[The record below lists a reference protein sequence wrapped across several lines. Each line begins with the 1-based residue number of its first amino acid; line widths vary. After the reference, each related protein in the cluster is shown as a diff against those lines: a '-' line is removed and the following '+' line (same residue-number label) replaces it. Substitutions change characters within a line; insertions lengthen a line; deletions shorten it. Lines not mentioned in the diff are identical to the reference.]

1 MAPKIQAKQEKP
13 IKADSE
19 KSKREIVIPGETIV
33 SGSDYLPGE
42 WTKREGNDIVA
53 LRFGLAD
60 KSGRLIKIIP
70 LSGTYIPRKGNVV
83 VGRVLDISFNGWMMD
98 IDAPYSSFLSITE
111 CSKFVNKNDLS
122 ECYDI
127 GDMIAVKVMSVKRKG
142 IDLTAKGR
150 NLGKLED
157 GMIIQV
163 NSNKV
168 PRVIGKEGSMINL
181 IKKESNCD
189 ITVGQNGIIW
199 IKSNKI
205 ENELFAKKA
214 ILFVTEKSFI
224 EGLTE
229 KTKEW
234 FEKEKKQEKKSAE
247 EKTSKLDDKKIGK
260 KSKEVK
266 K

>member
-1 MAPKIQAKQEKP
+1 MIAKQ
-13 IKADSE
+13 KAE
-19 KSKREIVIPGETIV
+19 ETKEKRELVVPGEAIV
-33 SGSDYLPGE
+33 SGNDYLPGE
-42 WTKREGNDIVA
+42 WTKREGSDIVA

-60 KSGRLIKIIP
+60 KSGRLVKIIP
-70 LSGTYIPRKGNVV
+70 LSGTYMPRKGNVV
-83 VGRVLDISFNGWMMD
+83 IGKVLDITFNGWLID
-98 IDAPYSSFLSITE
+98 IDAPYSSFLPLTE

-127 GDMIAVKVMSVKRKG
+127 GDMLAVKVLAVKRKG
-142 IDLTAKGR
+142 IDLTAKGK
-150 NLGKLED
+150 NLGKLEE

-199 IKSNKI
+199 IRGEKV
-205 ENELFAKKA
+205 EDELFAEKA

-224 EGLTE
+224 EGLTD

-234 FEKEKKQEKKSAE
+234 LEKNKAKDKKVKE
-247 EKTSKLDDKKIGK
+247 EK
-260 KSKEVK
+260 
-266 K
+266 

>member
-1 MAPKIQAKQEKP
+1 MTPKTEEFEEK
-13 IKADSE
+13 KE
-19 KSKREIVIPGETIV
+19 SKREIVIPGESII
-33 SGSDYLPGE
+33 SGQEYLPGE
-42 WTKREGNDIVA
+42 WTKREGNDIIA

-70 LSGTYIPRKGNVV
+70 LSGTYMPRKGNVV
-83 VGRVLDISFNGWMMD
+83 IGRVLDITFNGWIMD
-98 IDAPYSSFLSITE
+98 INAPYQSFLPVME

-122 ECYDI
+122 ECYNI
-127 GDMIAVKVMSVKRKG
+127 GDMIAVKVLSVKRKG

-150 NLGKLED
+150 NLGKLEE
-157 GMIIQV
+157 GIIIYI

-181 IKKESNCD
+181 IKNESNCD

-199 IKSNKI
+199 IRGRNV
-205 ENELFAKKA
+205 EDELFAKKA
-214 ILFVTEKSFI
+214 ILFVTKKSFI

-234 FEKEKKQEKKSAE
+234 LEKNKNKGEK
-247 EKTSKLDDKKIGK
+247 
-260 KSKEVK
+260 
-266 K
+266 

>member
-1 MAPKIQAKQEKP
+1 MTPKQPSKTPEKVTD
-13 IKADSE
+13 KN
-19 KSKREIVIPGETIV
+19 KRDIAIPGEIIA
-33 SGSDYLPGE
+33 SGSECLPGE

-60 KSGRLIKIIP
+60 NSGRLVKIIP
-70 LSGTYIPRKGNVV
+70 LSGTYIPRKGNVA
-83 VGRVLDISFNGWMMD
+83 VGRVTDITFNGWLID
-98 IDAPYSSFLSITE
+98 IDAPYSSFLPITE

-122 ECYDI
+122 ECYGI
-127 GDMIAVKVMSVKRKG
+127 GDMVAVKVLSVKRKG

-150 NLGKLED
+150 NLGKLEE
-157 GMIIQV
+157 GMIIQI

-181 IKKESNCD
+181 IKKESDCD

-199 IKSNKI
+199 VKSNKI
-205 ENELFAKKA
+205 ENELFAQKA

-234 FEKEKKQEKKSAE
+234 FEKEKKQGVEKDPIKF
-247 EKTSKLDDKKIGK
+247 DDKKK
-260 KSKEVK
+260 NPKEVK

>member
-1 MAPKIQAKQEKP
+1 MISKQEKE
-13 IKADSE
+13 E
-19 KSKREIVIPGETIV
+19 KNEKEKREIVVPGEIIV
-33 SGSDYLPGE
+33 SGEDYLPGE
-42 WTKREGNDIVA
+42 WTEREGKNIIA
-53 LRFGLAD
+53 SRFGLAD
-60 KSGRLIKIIP
+60 KSGRLVKIIP
-70 LSGTYIPRKGNVV
+70 LSGIYIPRKGNVV
-83 VGRVLDISFNGWMMD
+83 IGKVLDITFNGWI
-98 IDAPYSSFLSITE
+98 IDTNAPYQSFLSIME

-122 ECYDI
+122 ECYSI
-127 GDMIAVKVMSVKRKG
+127 GDMIAVKVLSVKRKG

-150 NLGKLED
+150 NLGKLE
-157 GMIIQV
+157 GGIIIHI

-199 IKSNKI
+199 IRGNKI

-234 FEKEKKQEKKSAE
+234 LEKN
-247 EKTSKLDDKKIGK
+247 K
-260 KSKEVK
+260 KSKEEK
-266 K
+266 

>member
-1 MAPKIQAKQEKP
+1 M
-13 IKADSE
+13 SE
-19 KSKREIVIPGETIV
+19 KESKEKRELVVPGEVIV
-33 SGSDYLPGE
+33 SGNEYLPGE
-42 WTKREGNDIVA
+42 WTRREGKDIVA
-53 LRFGLAD
+53 IRFGLAD

-83 VGRVLDISFNGWMMD
+83 IGKVTDITFNGWLVD
-98 IDAPYSSFLSITE
+98 IDAPYSSFLPLTE

-127 GDMIAVKVMSVKRKG
+127 GDMLAVKVQSVKRKG
-142 IDLTAKGR
+142 IDLTAKGK
-150 NLGKLED
+150 NLGKLEE
-157 GMIIQV
+157 GMIIKI

-199 IKSNKI
+199 MRGEKV
-205 ENELFAKKA
+205 EDELFAEKA
-214 ILFVTEKSFI
+214 IMFVTEKSFI
-224 EGLTE
+224 EGLTD

-234 FEKEKKQEKKSAE
+234 LEKNKISKEK
-247 EKTSKLDDKKIGK
+247 
-260 KSKEVK
+260 
-266 K
+266 

>member
-1 MAPKIQAKQEKP
+1 MIPRQETDEEVVEEFEQEDEERK
-13 IKADSE
+13 E
-19 KSKREIVIPGETIV
+19 KRELVIPGEVIAT
-33 SGSDYLPGE
+33 GNDYLPGD
-42 WTKREGNDIVA
+42 WAKREGQDIIA

-70 LSGTYIPRKGNVV
+70 LSGTYMPRKGNVV
-83 VGRVLDISFNGWMMD
+83 IGKVGDITFNGWLMD
-98 IDAPYSSFLSITE
+98 IDAPYSSFLPLSE

-127 GDMIAVKVMSVKRKG
+127 GDMLAVKVLGVKRKG
-142 IDLTAKGR
+142 IDLTARGK
-150 NLGKLED
+150 NLGKLEE
-157 GMIIQV
+157 GMIIRI

-199 IKSNKI
+199 IRGEKV
-205 ENELFAKKA
+205 EDELFAEKA

-234 FEKEKKQEKKSAE
+234 LEETKNQPTKDIKEDKIEKKKA
-247 EKTSKLDDKKIGK
+247 
-260 KSKEVK
+260 KEAK
-266 K
+266 

>member
-1 MAPKIQAKQEKP
+1 MTPKTQTKTEKV
-13 IKADSE
+13 KE
-19 KSKREIVIPGETIV
+19 ERKESKRELVIPGETIV
-33 SGSDYLPGE
+33 TGQDYLPGE
-42 WTKREGNDIVA
+42 WTKREGNDLVA

-60 KSGRLIKIIP
+60 KTGRLVKIIP
-70 LSGTYIPRKGNVV
+70 LSGIYMPRKGNVV
-83 VGRVLDISFNGWMMD
+83 IGRVLDIAFNGWLID
-98 IDAPYSSFLSITE
+98 IDAPYQSFLSITE
-111 CSKFVNKNDLS
+111 CPRFVNKNDLS

-127 GDMIAVKVMSVKRKG
+127 GDMIAVKVLNVKRKG

-150 NLGKLED
+150 NLGKLEE
-157 GMIIQV
+157 GLIIKI

-199 IKSNKI
+199 VKSSKI
-205 ENELFAKKA
+205 ENELFAEKA

-224 EGLTE
+224 KGLTE

-234 FEKEKKQEKKSAE
+234 LEKNKKQEKQEKQTIKPI
-247 EKTSKLDDKKIGK
+247 EKTKTEERKTGRKK
-260 KSKEVK
+260 
-266 K
+266 